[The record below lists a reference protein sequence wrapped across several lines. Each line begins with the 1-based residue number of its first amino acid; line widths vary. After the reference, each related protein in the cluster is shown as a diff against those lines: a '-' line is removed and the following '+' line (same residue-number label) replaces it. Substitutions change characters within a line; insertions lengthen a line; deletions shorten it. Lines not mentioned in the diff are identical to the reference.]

1 MDYLSQLYLPGAVAL
16 WCALAFAVATL
27 WGYAQLQRGDES
39 ARPFARRAYLF
50 YALAIVASS
59 AVLFLALWRRD
70 FRIEYVH
77 QYSGLDL
84 PTQFQLAAFWAG
96 QKGSFMIWLLWG
108 SLLGIP
114 LARAAGRRAEPA
126 VMGLYALTLLGL
138 LLILVRQNPF
148 VMLAETPVD
157 GEGLN
162 PLLQDPWMVIHP
174 PIMFVGYAL
183 SAVPFAFAMAALWRR
198 DFDGWAARAFPWALG
213 GFLVLGLAIMLGG
226 FWAYKTLGWGG
237 YWGWDPVEN
246 ASLIPWILGAALIH
260 GLHME
265 RVKQRYRRANFVLAW
280 LVYLAVLYG
289 TFLTRSGVLADFS
302 VHSFVDLGIAGAL
315 VLQMAVF
322 AVVPAWLLAT
332 RLRRVPTREN
342 ADPLVSRGAFMVIG
356 TIVLLS
362 SALLITFGTSAPLLT
377 RFMETP
383 GQVDPGFYNR
393 VNAPL
398 AVLICLL
405 LATVP
410 FLTWRSE
417 PARKVLRRLAVPSLF
432 GVAAL
437 ILAVWFKPFPAPSR
451 GAFASVAETWSYL
464 GEVTGWLLLIAVV
477 FLAPVALVTNL
488 QKAVARARTAGL
500 TAAGG
505 YLAHVGVGVILLGF
519 ITSSAYDQSRK
530 VTLTL
535 NQPEKVEEMTL
546 TFTGMLPASG
556 GERERMVVRVERANG
571 SSYDAYPKMFL
582 NQRTRQLMVNPHV
595 QTFPLLD
602 LYISPIE
609 FDPGRRAGE
618 PERMEIARG
627 EARRI
632 DGAELRFEGF
642 DLNARGSALAQL
654 EGGGP
659 ITVGAVLTVA
669 RDGAEQRVMPLYT
682 FGGQGFVDAPPVTLP
697 GGGLVRVAGIN
708 ATAGAVQIDVA
719 GLGASEE
726 IAPRLALDVTKKPL
740 ILLVW
745 IGLAIIL
752 GGGLLAM
759 VQRTL
764 QVRVL
769 DRVAAGRAAPPP
781 PESDET

>member
-16 WCALAFAVATL
+16 WCALAFAVASL
-27 WGYAQLQRGDES
+27 WGYAQLLGGDET

-50 YALAIVASS
+50 YALAIVAASG
-59 AVLFLALWRRD
+59 VLLLALGRRD
-70 FRIEYVH
+70 FRIEYVE

-84 PTQFQLAAFWAG
+84 PTHFQLAAFWAG
-96 QKGSFMIWLLWG
+96 QKGSFLIWLLWG
-108 SLLGIP
+108 TLLGLP

-126 VMGLYALTLLGL
+126 VMGVYTLTLLGL
-138 LLILVRQNPF
+138 LLILVPFQWNPF
-148 VMLAETPVD
+148 VMLTETPVD

-198 DFDGWAARAFPWALG
+198 DYDGWAARAFPWALA

-246 ASLIPWILGAALIH
+246 ASLIPWILGVALIH

-265 RVKQRYRRANFVLAW
+265 RVKKRYRRANVVLAA

-315 VLQMAVF
+315 LLLMGVF
-322 AVVPAWLLAT
+322 LVIPLWLIAT
-332 RLRRVPTREN
+332 RWDQIPTREN
-342 ADPLVSRGAFMVIG
+342 ADPLLSRGAFMVMG
-356 TIVLLS
+356 TIALVL
-362 SALLITFGTSAPLLT
+362 SALLITAGTSAPLLT
-377 RFMETP
+377 KFMETP
-383 GQVDPGFYNR
+383 GQVGPGFYNR
-393 VNAPL
+393 VNLPL
-398 AVLICLL
+398 ALLVCLL
-405 LATVP
+405 LAAVP
-410 FLTWRSE
+410 FLTWRAEE
-417 PARKVLRRLAVPSLF
+417 PRALLRRLVPGAAAAAVVA
-432 GVAAL
+432 GVAA
-437 ILAVWFKPFPAPSR
+437 ILAVRTPVHVLF
-451 GAFASVAETWSYL
+451 
-464 GEVTGWLLLIAVV
+464 V
-477 FLAPVALVTNL
+477 FLAALALATNV
-488 QKAVARARTAGL
+488 QKTVARARAGGL
-500 TAAGG
+500 GAAGG

-519 ITSSAYDQSRK
+519 IASSAYDQSRK

-535 NQPEKVEEMTL
+535 NEPETVEDMTL

-556 GERERMVVRVERANG
+556 GERERMVVRVVRADG
-571 SSYDAYPKMFL
+571 SAYDAYPKMFL

-595 QTFPLLD
+595 KTFPLLD

-618 PERMEIARG
+618 PERFEMAKG

-642 DLNARGSALAQL
+642 DLNARGSAIAQL
-654 EGGGP
+654 ESGGP
-659 ITVGAVLTVA
+659 ITVGAVLTVD
-669 RDGAEQRVMPLYT
+669 RDGAAERVTPLYT
-682 FGGQGFVDAPPVTLP
+682 FGGQGFVDAPPLALP
-697 GGGLVRVAGIN
+697 GGGMVRVAGIN
-708 ATAGAVQIDVA
+708 ATAGAVQLDVA
-719 GLGASEE
+719 GLAASAEVP
-726 IAPRLALDVTKKPL
+726 PRLALDVTKKPL

-745 IGLAIIL
+745 IGLGIIL
-752 GGGLLAM
+752 SGGLLAM
-759 VQRTL
+759 AQRAR
-764 QVRVL
+764 QARVL
-769 DRVAAGRAAPPP
+769 ERVAAGQAAPPA
-781 PESDET
+781 ESDEA

>member
-16 WCALAFAVATL
+16 WCALAFAVAAL
-27 WGYAQLQRGDES
+27 WGWAQLLRGDET
-39 ARPFARRAYLF
+39 ARPFARRAYLL
-50 YALAIVASS
+50 YALAIVAAS
-59 AVLFLALWRRD
+59 AVLLLALGRRD

-84 PTQFQLAAFWAG
+84 PTHFQLAAFWAG
-96 QKGSFMIWLLWG
+96 QKGSFLIWLLWG
-108 SLLGIP
+108 SLLGLP

-126 VMGLYALTLLGL
+126 VMGVYTLTLLGL

-148 VMLAETPVD
+148 AMMAETPLD

-183 SAVPFAFAMAALWRR
+183 AAVPFAIAMAALWRR
-198 DFDGWAARAFPWALG
+198 EYDGWAARAFPWALA

-246 ASLIPWILGAALIH
+246 ASLIPWILGVALIH

-265 RVKQRYRRANFVLAW
+265 RVKKRYRRANVVLAA

-322 AVVPAWLLAT
+322 VAIPAWLIAT
-332 RLRRVPTREN
+332 RWRQIPTREN
-342 ADPLVSRGAFMVIG
+342 ADPLLSRGAFMVTG
-356 TIVLLS
+356 TIVVAL
-362 SALLITFGTSAPLLT
+362 SALLITAGTSAPLLT

-383 GQVDPGFYNR
+383 GQVGPSFYNR
-393 VNAPL
+393 VNLPL
-398 AVLICLL
+398 ALIVCLL
-405 LATVP
+405 LAAVP
-410 FLTWRSE
+410 FLTWRAEAPRALLRKLVPAAAIAAVVAAAAAAIAVRE
-417 PARKVLRRLAVPSLF
+417 PLHVLFVFLA
-432 GVAAL
+432 VAAL
-437 ILAVWFKPFPAPSR
+437 A
-451 GAFASVAETWSYL
+451 
-464 GEVTGWLLLIAVV
+464 
-477 FLAPVALVTNL
+477 TNV
-488 QKAVARARTAGL
+488 QKTVARARTGGL
-500 TAAGG
+500 GTAGG

-519 ITSSAYDQSRK
+519 IASSAYDQSRK
-530 VTLTL
+530 VTLTF
-535 NQPEKVEEMTL
+535 NQPERVEDMTL

-571 SSYDAYPKMFL
+571 TAYDAYPKMFL

-595 QTFPLLD
+595 EHFWLLD

-618 PERMEIARG
+618 PERVEIAKG
-627 EARRI
+627 EAHRI

-642 DLNARGSALAQL
+642 DLNARGNALEQIQS
-654 EGGGP
+654 GGP
-659 ITVGAVLTVA
+659 ITVGAVLTLE
-669 RDGAEQRVMPLYT
+669 RDGAAERVIPLYT
-682 FGGQGFVDAPPVTLP
+682 FGGQGFVDAPPLALP

-708 ATAGAVQIDVA
+708 ATAGAVQLDVA
-719 GLGASEE
+719 GFSAGELP
-726 IAPRLALDVTKKPL
+726 PRLALDVTKKPL

-745 IGLAIIL
+745 IGLGIIL
-752 GGGLLAM
+752 SGGLLAM
-759 VQRTL
+759 TQRFRQAL
-764 QVRVL
+764 VL
-769 DRVAAGRAAPPP
+769 ERVAAGRAAPPA
-781 PESDET
+781 EGDEA